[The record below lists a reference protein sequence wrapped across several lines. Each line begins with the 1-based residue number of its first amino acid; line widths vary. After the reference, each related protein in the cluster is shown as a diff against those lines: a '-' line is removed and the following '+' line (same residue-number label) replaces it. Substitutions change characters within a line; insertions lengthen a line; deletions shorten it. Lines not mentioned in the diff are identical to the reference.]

1 MSLEIKL
8 GPPIWVLLHSI
19 VEKVKN
25 DNFNDYKLQLFNLI
39 KKICIF
45 FPSVVSSKNAN
56 AYFSNFNPNYIN
68 NLTDIRM
75 FLFNYHNFIN
85 KKLEKPI
92 FNYYELTKYD
102 AVNIPVLQNTIVNL
116 YTKNTY
122 MKLLPNYFN
131 MRETLN
137 EVNNF
142 LFNNIYSLIKISEP
156 IKEYHNV
163 IENVVED
170 VVEQQTALA
179 EDASEDAVEQQ
190 TALVEDVLEE
200 EESVLIEETN
210 VLEKELITQE
220 KQSDLEEKVN
230 ETNVKTNNSYIFQP
244 NNIYKNISI
253 IDDAFLPSV
262 ELTLSEAMLEIMK
275 NPKCVPFKV
284 YVSRWEDLKLK
295 DNRKKKIKIQESPVV
310 DDSLLPSLSLSFP
323 IAMSQIRKNP
333 KCVPFDLYI
342 KRWNECKV
350 LNKHKKKFN

>member
-1 MSLEIKL
+1 MSIEIKL

-25 DNFNDYKLQLFNLI
+25 DNFNNYKLQLFNLI

-68 NLTDIRM
+68 NLIDVKM

-102 AVNIPVLQNTIVNL
+102 SVNIPVLQNTIVNL

-122 MKLLPNYFN
+122 IKLLPNYFN

-137 EVNNF
+137 ELNIF
-142 LFNNIYSLIKISEP
+142 LFNNIYSFIKISEP
-156 IKEYHNV
+156 IKEVNNAR
-163 IENVVED
+163 ENIVEQETVLVED
-170 VVEQQTALA
+170 VVEQET
-179 EDASEDAVEQQ
+179 V
-190 TALVEDVLEE
+190 LVEDVPEE
-200 EESVLIEETN
+200 KDTVKEDLTVEAIVDLVENKETI
-210 VLEKELITQE
+210 VEE
-220 KQSDLEEKVN
+220 KQADFTEKVN
-230 ETNVKTNNSYIFQP
+230 ETNVKTNNSYIFKP

-284 YVSRWEDLKLK
+284 YVSRWEDLKSK
-295 DNRKKKIKIQESPVV
+295 DNRKKKIKIQETPVV
-310 DDSLLPSLSLSFP
+310 DDSLLPSFSLSFP
-323 IAMSQIRKNP
+323 IAMSQIKKNP